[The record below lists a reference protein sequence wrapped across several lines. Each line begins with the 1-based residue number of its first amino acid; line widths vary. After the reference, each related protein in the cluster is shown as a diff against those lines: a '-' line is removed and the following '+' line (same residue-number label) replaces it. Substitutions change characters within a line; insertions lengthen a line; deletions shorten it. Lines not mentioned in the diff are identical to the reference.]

1 MSISVTKKAWSKMR
15 GILRKSENQLG
26 FLYSANSGG
35 CNGFNFQL
43 TLLDEETHKKLTNMK
58 YHTVLEKGGSHVYV
72 DTVSEMFLQG
82 TRIDYIQEDITKGQ
96 FESKFVFDVDKDL
109 MNSCGCGIS
118 FSLKGMS

>member
-1 MSISVTKKAWSKMR
+1 MSISITRNAWSKVR
-15 GILRKSENQLG
+15 SILRKSGNQLG
-26 FLYSANSGG
+26 FLDSANSGG

-58 YHTVLEKGGSHVYV
+58 YHTVLEKNGSHVYV

-96 FESKFVFDVDKDL
+96 FESKFVFDIDKDL

-118 FSLKGMS
+118 FSLKS

>member
-1 MSISVTKKAWSKMR
+1 MSISITRNAWSKMR
-15 GILRKSENQLG
+15 NILRKSDNQLG
-26 FLYSANSGG
+26 FLYSVNSGG

-43 TLLDEETHKKLTNMK
+43 TLLDEKTHKKLTNMK
-58 YHTVLEKGGSHVYV
+58 YHTVLEEDGSHVYV

-118 FSLKGMS
+118 FSLKS

>member
-1 MSISVTKKAWSKMR
+1 MSISITKKAWSKMR

-58 YHTVLEKGGSHVYV
+58 YHTVLEENGSHVYV
-72 DTVSEMFLQG
+72 DTMSEMFLQG

-118 FSLKGMS
+118 FSLKDAS

>member
-1 MSISVTKKAWSKMR
+1 MSISITKKAWSKVR
-15 GILRKSENQLG
+15 NILRKSENQLG

-43 TLLDEETHKKLTNMK
+43 TLLDEDTHKKLTNMK
-58 YHTVLEKGGSHVYV
+58 YHTVLEENGSHVYV
-72 DTVSEMFLQG
+72 DTMSEIFLQG

-118 FSLKGMS
+118 FSLKS

>member
-1 MSISVTKKAWSKMR
+1 MSISITRNAWSKVR
-15 GILRKSENQLG
+15 KILRKSDNQLG

-58 YHTVLEKGGSHVYV
+58 YHTVLEEDGSHVYV

>member
-1 MSISVTKKAWSKMR
+1 MSISITRNAWSKMR
-15 GILRKSENQLG
+15 NILRKSGNQLG

-58 YHTVLEKGGSHVYV
+58 YHTVLEENGSHVYV

-96 FESKFVFDVDKDL
+96 FESKFVFDIDKDL

-118 FSLKGMS
+118 FSLKDMS

>member
-1 MSISVTKKAWSKMR
+1 MSISITRKAWSKVR
-15 GILRKSENQLG
+15 NILRKSDNQLG
-26 FLYSANSGG
+26 FLYSASSGG

-43 TLLDEETHKKLTNMK
+43 TLLDEKTHKELTNMK
-58 YHTVLEKGGSHVYV
+58 YHTVLEENGSHVYI
-72 DTVSEMFLQG
+72 DTASEMFLQG

-118 FSLKGMS
+118 FSLKS

>member
-1 MSISVTKKAWSKMR
+1 MR
-15 GILRKSENQLG
+15 KILRKSDNQLG
-26 FLYSANSGG
+26 FLYSASSGG

-43 TLLDEETHKKLTNMK
+43 TLLDEKTHKKLTNMK
-58 YHTVLEKGGSHVYV
+58 YHTVLEENGSHVYV

-118 FSLKGMS
+118 FSLKS